1 MNAVDYL
8 RDVPYPSPAMIAA
21 HNARQA
27 EHYRYLARCAE
38 HLAAHHTAEGDP
50 IPAARFAANAAAL
63 RRRADQLAHQRTLA
77 EDLAV

>member
-1 MNAVDYL
+1 MNAADYL
-8 RDVPYPSPAMIAA
+8 RDVPYPSPALIAA

-38 HLAAHHTAEGDP
+38 QLAAHHQEEGTP
-50 IPAARFAANAAAL
+50 TAAL
-63 RRRADQLAHQRTLA
+63 LWQQRAESFRTRADQLAHQRTLA

>member
-1 MNAVDYL
+1 MLASDYL
-8 RDVPYPSPAMIAA
+8 RDVPYPSPALIAA

-38 HLAAHHTAEGDP
+38 HLAAHHTAEQNR
-50 IPAARFAANAAAL
+50 PAALLWQRRAEAF
-63 RRRADQLAHQRTLA
+63 RRRADALACSRTLA